1 MGWGESLDPPDSPV
15 CRLCICGGTPQ
26 RTGLHSG
33 LVCFYFLQLLFFGLQ
48 WKMCTTPAAVESW
61 QLAASREPW
70 KLEVRPPAQWLEAA
84 APLTRQGPAPAHK
97 DLLLAV
103 GWAVCP
109 RGVKLTRPRP
119 MVQTWEW
126 PATSLWPC
134 QGCRQFLDVQIQ
146 ITSLWDRN
154 PKYYLQW
161 CNWKQLWDSCKVF
174 RHSESTVA
182 VTC

>member
-84 APLTRQGPAPAHK
+84 AVDSSGSSSSLQGPAVGSGVSSVPTRSETHAPTPDGP
-97 DLLLAV
+97 DLRV
-103 GWAVCP
+103 
-109 RGVKLTRPRP
+109 TRHI
-119 MVQTWEW
+119 
-126 PATSLWPC
+126 S
-134 QGCRQFLDVQIQ
+134 
-146 ITSLWDRN
+146 
-154 PKYYLQW
+154 
-161 CNWKQLWDSCKVF
+161 
-174 RHSESTVA
+174 VA
-182 VTC
+182 VPGLPTVSWCSNSDHFSLRPQSKILFTVM